1 MKFKALITALLCA
14 LLGAWYL
21 ASSVG
26 FDIHR
31 DHHCGSVYV
40 VSLLH
45 GISCEDIHP
54 EDAGHHCH
62 HHGCESGH
70 HDCSC
75 CGNGHETEK
84 PCEDCSDELEQLSVL
99 CEAPSGGIV
108 LSVPVQDIIGPV
120 SYTVPATLIKRHA
133 APLFHN
139 TAPPS
144 GNRPLNVV
152 LRA

>member
-14 LLGAWYL
+14 LLSAWYL

-31 DHHCGSVYV
+31 DHHCGSIYV

-62 HHGCESGH
+62 HHDCGSGH
-70 HDCSC
+70 KA
-75 CGNGHETEK
+75 EE
-84 PCEDCSDELEQLSVL
+84 PCEDCSDEVEQLSVT
-99 CEAPSGGIV
+99 CEAPSDGIV

-120 SYTVPATLIKRHA
+120 SCTVPATLITRHA